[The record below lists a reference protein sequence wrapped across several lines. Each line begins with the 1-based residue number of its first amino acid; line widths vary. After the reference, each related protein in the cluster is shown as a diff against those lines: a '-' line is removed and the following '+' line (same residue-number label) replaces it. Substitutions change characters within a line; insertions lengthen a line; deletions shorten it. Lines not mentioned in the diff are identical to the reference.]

1 MNRIFHG
8 AIFLFSVR
16 AFPDAPLQRRL
27 TGTGGW
33 VYTGRV
39 KLGLQIRSDSTGSIL
54 PHGGRCPM
62 IFGGKAN
69 GMKHKFSSVSND
81 TSAKRS
87 HRGVGQAV
95 AALVM
100 ALALTI
106 GGAGTTILLA
116 SQPAGLTVAPVTVD
130 WEESGSLKHN
140 NTKKHPSEPAASS
153 TAEEPAAAEDEAAE
167 QEQPAASVSAP
178 AASVTTAEPAA
189 SSAAA
194 APAAPSEPA
203 AEPGPA
209 APETEPEE
217 DDPMAGS
224 AEEVDHENAA
234 FPHFVQETE
243 ELAAEDPLR
252 APEETADDVS

>member
-1 MNRIFHG
+1 
-8 AIFLFSVR
+8 
-16 AFPDAPLQRRL
+16 
-27 TGTGGW
+27 
-33 VYTGRV
+33 
-39 KLGLQIRSDSTGSIL
+39 
-54 PHGGRCPM
+54 
-62 IFGGKAN
+62 
-69 GMKHKFSSVSND
+69 MKHKFSSVSND

-130 WEESGSLKHN
+130 WEESSSLKHN
-140 NTKKHPSEPAASS
+140 NTKKHTSEPAASS

-194 APAAPSEPA
+194 APAAPA
-203 AEPGPA
+203 A
-209 APETEPEE
+209 
-217 DDPMAGS
+217 DPR
-224 AEEVDHENAA
+224 
-234 FPHFVQETE
+234 
-243 ELAAEDPLR
+243 PLPR
-252 APEETADDVS
+252 